1 MKVAHKD
8 LIARLTQWWQRQS
21 YSDVILALGIWAITI
36 IGTHFAS
43 QNQPGD
49 QGLDAVAFLLLTA
62 NAAALVVR
70 RRYPAAVLVLVTGI
84 TFLYVVLGYHAGPI
98 YLVLIV
104 AFFTAV
110 IKNRRYIAWF
120 VLAVGFASF
129 TWLPYILGN
138 EAAPTST
145 ELIAT
150 AGWLLL
156 WTAAA
161 EIVRLQ
167 MQRSAQAQRAR
178 EEEAR
183 RRINEERLRI
193 ARDLHD
199 VLGHH
204 ISLISVQAGVA
215 LHLIDEKPEQAQV
228 ALTVIRDAS
237 KEALRELRSVLDVL
251 RQADEEE
258 APKAPTPG
266 LAALGELI
274 ARASDAGLQVK
285 TEVIGDLKGLPAS
298 VDSAAF
304 RIIQEA
310 LTNVI
315 RHSGQTR
322 STVQVARTEQELT
335 LQIDNEVS
343 KGIPREGIGLGQGI
357 LGMKE
362 RATALGGSVEAGPHN
377 GGFQVL
383 ARLPLDDHALADASV
398 REEA

>member
-1 MKVAHKD
+1 MKVAQGN
-8 LIARLTQWWQRQS
+8 LITRLTQWWQRQS
-21 YSDVILALGIWAITI
+21 YSDVVLALGIWAITI

-43 QNQPGD
+43 QSQPED
-49 QGLDAVAFLLLTA
+49 RGLDAVSILLITA
-62 NAAALVVR
+62 NAGALVVR
-70 RRYPAAVLVLVTGI
+70 RRYPASVLVSVAGI
-84 TFLYVVLGYHAGPI
+84 TLLYVVLDYHAGPI
-98 YLVLIV
+98 YLTLIV

-110 IKNRRYIAWF
+110 IKNRRFIAWA
-120 VLAVGFASF
+120 VLAVGFAAF
-129 TWLPYILGN
+129 TWLPALLGN
-138 EAAPTST
+138 DDAPTST
-145 ELIAT
+145 ELFAS
-150 AGWLLL
+150 AGWLLM

-183 RRINEERLRI
+183 RRIDEERLRI
-193 ARDLHD
+193 ARELHD

-215 LHLIDEKPEQAQV
+215 LHLIEEKPEQAQV

-251 RQADEEE
+251 RQVDEA

-266 LAALGELI
+266 LTDLGDLI
-274 ARASDAGLQVK
+274 ARASDAGLQVDM
-285 TEVIGDLKGLPAS
+285 EVRGDLKGLPAS
-298 VDSAAF
+298 VDLAAF

-310 LTNVI
+310 LTNVV

-322 STVQVARTEQELT
+322 SSVQVVRTEDELI
-335 LQIDNEVS
+335 LRIDNEVS
-343 KGIPREGIGLGQGI
+343 KGVSDEGIGHGQGI

-362 RATALGGSVEAGPHN
+362 RATALDGSLEAGLRN
-377 GGFQVL
+377 GRFEVL
-383 ARLPLDDHALADASV
+383 ARLPLDDRSLSV